1 MDEDDNDEEESDKK
15 WWALSIKMIMTR
27 LRSLLQRRQTL
38 NLQIMD
44 ASLESSINFGLS
56 TIKMVGVILVRVM
69 MKLMMVMVM
78 AKILG
83 MISMVM
89 RITLIMMIPAVLNIH
104 YMGSKRRFRTKN
116 ICIFGQKSL
125 MAGETHRNKS
135 WVMLM

>member
-1 MDEDDNDEEESDKK
+1 
-15 WWALSIKMIMTR
+15 
-27 LRSLLQRRQTL
+27 
-38 NLQIMD
+38 MD

-78 AKILG
+78 VKIFG

-89 RITLIMMIPAVLNIH
+89 RITLIMMIPAVLKIH
-104 YMGSKRRFRTKN
+104 YMGSKRRFWTKN